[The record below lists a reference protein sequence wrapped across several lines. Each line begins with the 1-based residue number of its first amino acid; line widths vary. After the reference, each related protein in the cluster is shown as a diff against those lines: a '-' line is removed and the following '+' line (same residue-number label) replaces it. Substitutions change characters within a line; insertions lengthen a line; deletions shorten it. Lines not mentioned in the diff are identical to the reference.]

1 MTVSVTASP
10 AASDVVPYHHA
21 YSLRCITLFLTLVLS
36 AAVSLRGASRVL
48 NVLGFTGYVTL
59 AKPSWFTGRLWL
71 LRLGYYQLTRPK
83 VHATDW
89 VWIIDHTVQIG
100 PEKCLVILGLRL
112 SELPRSE
119 TCLQHSDVELLDLV
133 PVQKSNGTVVYQQLE
148 KVVAQTGVP
157 REILSDHGSDLK
169 VGIEQF
175 CQHHP
180 ETCAVYDIKHK
191 TATVLKHELEDDAT
205 WHEFLHLAG
214 QTKQALQQTT
224 LPGWAPPTQKVK
236 ARDFAKRV
244 APLVAWGQRI
254 LSCLDQPE
262 ADWPTSEPDRVHEK
276 LDWVKRFRS
285 ALVEWAE
292 LFAVSTTTESV
303 VRHQGLGAET
313 PTVLVQRLQ
322 SSAHTARGQRMRQ
335 ELLTFVTTQAAL
347 ARPTERLVGSSEVI
361 ESVLGKLKRI
371 EQDQATG
378 GFTGLVL
385 SLGAIVS
392 QASEAVIQKAL
403 ETVSTQDV
411 WTWCHETLGKSVQ
424 AQRRQLMKLPKR
436 TEQKRDQ
443 IPATT

>member
-1 MTVSVTASP
+1 
-10 AASDVVPYHHA
+10 VVPYHHA
-21 YSLRCITLFLTLVLS
+21 YPLRCITLFLPLVLS

-48 NVLGFTGYVTL
+48 EVLGLTGYVTL
-59 AKPSWFTGRLWL
+59 PKPSWFTGRLWL

-83 VHATDW
+83 VPATDW

-100 PEKCLVILGLRL
+100 PEKCLVILGIRL
-112 SELPRSE
+112 SRLTAGE

-169 VGIEQF
+169 VGTEQF

-191 TATVLKHELEDDAT
+191 TASVLKRELEGEAT
-205 WHEFLHLAG
+205 WREFLHLAG
-214 QTKQALQQTT
+214 QTKQSLQQTA
-224 LPGWAPPTQKVK
+224 LASRAPPTQKVK
-236 ARDFAKRV
+236 ARDLNV
-244 APLVAWGQRI
+244 APLVMWGQRI
-254 LSCLDQPE
+254 LACFDQPE
-262 ADWPTSEPDRVHEK
+262 ADWPAPEPDRVHEK

-285 ALVEWAE
+285 ALAEWAE

-303 VRHQGLGAET
+303 VRHQGLMAET
-313 PTVLVQRLQ
+313 PAVLAQRLQ
-322 SSAHTARGQRMRQ
+322 PLVHTERGQRVRQ
-335 ELLTFVTTQAAL
+335 ELLTFVTAHAAL
-347 ARPTERLVGSSEVI
+347 ARPKERLVGSSEVI

-392 QASEAVIQKAL
+392 QTTEAVIQKAL

-411 WTWCHETLGKSVQ
+411 RAWCQEKLGKSVQ
-424 AQRRQLMKLPKR
+424 AQRRQLIKLLKMA
-436 TEQKRDQ
+436 EQKRDQ
-443 IPATT
+443 L

>member
-1 MTVSVTASP
+1 M
-10 AASDVVPYHHA
+10 
-21 YSLRCITLFLTLVLS
+21 
-36 AAVSLRGASRVL
+36 SLRGASHVL
-48 NVLGFTGYVTL
+48 EVLGLVGPAALPNPT
-59 AKPSWFTGRLWL
+59 WFTGRLWL

-83 VHATDW
+83 VLAADW

-100 PEKCLVILGLRL
+100 PEKCLVILGIRL
-112 SELPRSE
+112 SQFPTGE

-169 VGIEQF
+169 VGTEQF

-191 TATVLKHELEDDAT
+191 TATVLKRELEHDES
-205 WHEFLHLAG
+205 WQEFLHLAG
-214 QTKQALQQTT
+214 QTKQQLQQTA
-224 LPGWAPPTQKVK
+224 LASWAPPTQKVK
-236 ARDFAKRV
+236 ARDLNV

-254 LSCLDQPE
+254 LACFDQPE
-262 ADWPTSEPDRVHEK
+262 AEWPIVEPQRVHEK
-276 LDWVKRFRS
+276 MDWLKRFRP

-292 LFAVSTTTESV
+292 LFAVSTTAESV
-303 VRHQGLGAET
+303 VRHQGLAGET
-313 PTVLVQRLQ
+313 PAVLEQRLQ
-322 SSAHTARGQRMRQ
+322 PLVHTERGQRVRQ
-335 ELLTFVTTQAAL
+335 ELLTFVTEQVAHV
-347 ARPTERLVGSSEVI
+347 RPQERLVGSSEVI

-371 EQDQATG
+371 ERDQASG

-392 QASEAVIQKAL
+392 QATEPVIQKAL

-411 WTWCHETLGKSVQ
+411 LTWCQETLGQSVQ
-424 AQRRQLMKLPKR
+424 AKRRQLMKLLKKA
-436 TEQKRDQ
+436 EQKWDQ
-443 IPATT
+443 LQVPT